1 MIRGELWEKQPHMI
15 PACVDCHEPH
25 KIRKVFYTE
34 GMSNGDCLSC
44 HSNPDL
50 KGPGAGQA
58 DVAVRQCG

>member
-1 MIRGELWEKQPHMI
+1 MKCHAKIEDVHRQVIRGELWEKQPHMI

-44 HSNPDL
+44 HATPT
-50 KGPGAGQA
+50 
-58 DVAVRQCG
+58 